1 MTTPKVKFNWSTL
14 DRETIASFMLSLAPE
29 VVNTELSIAAF
40 HKKITNHLK
49 KLVPVRFKKNGNLRV
64 EPNQCWVGGCYYSD
78 RDCEKTKSIEILFEY
93 PLFEETICINSKRY
107 KGMCFTIA
115 DTILHELIHMRQF
128 RRRKFKILPDYAS
141 NAEKTEVR
149 MEQSYLGC
157 SDEID
162 AYAFNIAC
170 ELVTKFGFHESQII
184 KYLNENQKGKN
195 RRHNSWRMYLKAFQH
210 DHNHPIIQRVKKKV
224 VRYLPQAYIGKP
236 YRNKDWI
243 DR

>member
-1 MTTPKVKFNWSTL
+1 MPTPKVKFNWSIL
-14 DRETIASFMLSLAPE
+14 DRESIVSFMLALAPE
-29 VVNTELSIAAF
+29 VVNTELSVAAF
-40 HKKITNHLK
+40 HKKVTNHLK
-49 KLVPVRFKKNGNLRV
+49 KLVPVRFKKNFNPKV
-64 EPNQCWVGGCYYSD
+64 DPNQCWIGGCYYSD
-78 RDCEKTKSIEILFEY
+78 RDCEKIKSIEISFEY
-93 PLFEETICINSKRY
+93 SLFEETICINSKRY
-107 KGMCFTIA
+107 KSTCYGIA

-128 RRRKFKILPDYAS
+128 RRRQFKVLPDYAS
-141 NAEKTEVR
+141 NAEKTELR

-157 SDEID
+157 SDEVD

-170 ELVTKFGFHESQII
+170 ELVSKFGINDSQII
-184 KYLNENQKGKN
+184 KYLNENQKKKY